1 MSEEQT
7 FEQMLEASFKS
18 IKTGEVVEGTVIDV
32 KPDAAVLNINYK
44 ADGILTRDEYSADK
58 TLDLT
63 TKLNPG
69 DKLQVKVIKVND
81 GEGQVA
87 LSYRKMAQERANKE
101 LEEAFNNKTVLTA
114 PVVQVLSGGV
124 VCEVS
129 GARVFIP
136 ASLVSDTFVK
146 DLTQFQGKE
155 LSFVITEFDPSRRR
169 IIGNRKQLLVAEKEK
184 KAQELLSSLRPG
196 DVVEGTVRNVTDF
209 GAFVDLGGVDG
220 LLHVSE
226 MGWGR
231 VGNPK
236 KLYKSGEK
244 VNVIILSIEGK
255 KIALS
260 QKFPEENPWLDAET
274 KFAPGTIV
282 TGKVARLTDF
292 GAFVEL
298 AKGVDGLLHVS
309 QISKE
314 RVEKPADVL
323 KVGDEVTAKI
333 IKFEPDTHKISLSVR
348 AIAEDE
354 ERAKREAERAKKA
367 AQKAASSR
375 AQKAAS
381 SRDDNGEEAVTFDI
395 DAYIAKTKNEEE
407 NKEEK

>member
-169 IIGNRKQLLVAEKEK
+169 IIGNRKQLLIAEKEK
-184 KAQELLSSLRPG
+184 KAEELLSSLRPG

-209 GAFVDLGGVDG
+209 GAFIDLGGVDG

-314 RVEKPADVL
+314 RVEKPSDVL

-375 AQKAAS
+375 
-381 SRDDNGEEAVTFDI
+381 DDNGEEAVTFDI

>member
-333 IKFEPDTHKISLSVR
+333 IKFELDTHKISLSVR

-375 AQKAAS
+375 
-381 SRDDNGEEAVTFDI
+381 DDNGEEAVTFDI

>member
-184 KAQELLSSLRPG
+184 KAQELLSSLCPG

-244 VNVIILSIEGK
+244 VNAIILSIEGK

-375 AQKAAS
+375 
-381 SRDDNGEEAVTFDI
+381 DDNGEEAVTFDI

>member
-184 KAQELLSSLRPG
+184 KAQELLSSLCPG

-375 AQKAAS
+375 
-381 SRDDNGEEAVTFDI
+381 DDNGEEAVTFDI

-407 NKEEK
+407 KRKVIFFLHKI

>member
-375 AQKAAS
+375 
-381 SRDDNGEEAVTFDI
+381 DDNGEEAVTFDI

-407 NKEEK
+407 NK

>member
-354 ERAKREAERAKKA
+354 ERACAE
-367 AQKAASSR
+367 
-375 AQKAAS
+375 
-381 SRDDNGEEAVTFDI
+381 GCFVP
-395 DAYIAKTKNEEE
+395 
-407 NKEEK
+407 

>member
-169 IIGNRKQLLVAEKEK
+169 IIGNRKQLLVAEKDK

-375 AQKAAS
+375 
-381 SRDDNGEEAVTFDI
+381 DDNGEEAVTFDI

>member
-1 MSEEQT
+1 MSEEQS

-375 AQKAAS
+375 
-381 SRDDNGEEAVTFDI
+381 DDNGEEAVTFDI

>member
-274 KFAPGTIV
+274 KFAPETIV

-375 AQKAAS
+375 
-381 SRDDNGEEAVTFDI
+381 DDNGEEAVTFDI

>member
-314 RVEKPADVL
+314 RVEK
-323 KVGDEVTAKI
+323 
-333 IKFEPDTHKISLSVR
+333 DTHKISLSVR

-375 AQKAAS
+375 
-381 SRDDNGEEAVTFDI
+381 DDNGEEAVTFDI

>member
-244 VNVIILSIEGK
+244 VNVIILSIDGK

-375 AQKAAS
+375 
-381 SRDDNGEEAVTFDI
+381 DDNGEEAVTFDI

>member
-114 PVVQVLSGGV
+114 TVVQVLSGGV

-184 KAQELLSSLRPG
+184 KAEELLSSLRPG

-209 GAFVDLGGVDG
+209 GAFIDLGGVDG

-314 RVEKPADVL
+314 RVEKPSDVL

-375 AQKAAS
+375 
-381 SRDDNGEEAVTFDI
+381 DDNGEEAVTFDI

>member
-169 IIGNRKQLLVAEKEK
+169 IIGNRKQLLIAEKEK
-184 KAQELLSSLRPG
+184 KAEELLSSLRPG

-209 GAFVDLGGVDG
+209 GAFIDLGGVDG

-314 RVEKPADVL
+314 RVEKPSDVL

-354 ERAKREAERAKKA
+354 ERAKREAKRAKKA
-367 AQKAASSR
+367 

>member
-184 KAQELLSSLRPG
+184 KAQELLSSLCPG
-196 DVVEGTVRNVTDF
+196 DVVDATVRNVTDF

-375 AQKAAS
+375 
-381 SRDDNGEEAVTFDI
+381 DDNGEEAVTFDI

>member
-184 KAQELLSSLRPG
+184 KAQELLSFLCPG

-375 AQKAAS
+375 
-381 SRDDNGEEAVTFDI
+381 DDNGEEAVTFDI

>member
-244 VNVIILSIEGK
+244 VNAIILSIEGK

-375 AQKAAS
+375 
-381 SRDDNGEEAVTFDI
+381 DDNGEEAVTFDI

>member
-169 IIGNRKQLLVAEKEK
+169 IIGNRKQLLVAEKDK

-274 KFAPGTIV
+274 KFAPETIV

-375 AQKAAS
+375 
-381 SRDDNGEEAVTFDI
+381 DDNGEEAVTFDI

>member
-146 DLTQFQGKE
+146 DLTQFRGKE

-169 IIGNRKQLLVAEKEK
+169 IIGNRKLLLVAEKEK

-375 AQKAAS
+375 
-381 SRDDNGEEAVTFDI
+381 DDNGEEAVTFDI

>member
-375 AQKAAS
+375 
-381 SRDDNGEEAVTFDI
+381 DDNGEEAVTFDI

>member
-69 DKLQVKVIKVND
+69 D
-81 GEGQVA
+81 
-87 LSYRKMAQERANKE
+87 
-101 LEEAFNNKTVLTA
+101 NNKTVLTA

-314 RVEKPADVL
+314 RV
-323 KVGDEVTAKI
+323 
-333 IKFEPDTHKISLSVR
+333 DTHKISLSVR

-375 AQKAAS
+375 
-381 SRDDNGEEAVTFDI
+381 DDNGEEAVTFDI

>member
-375 AQKAAS
+375 
-381 SRDDNGEEAVTFDI
+381 DDNGEEAVTFDI

-407 NKEEK
+407 N

>member
-375 AQKAAS
+375 
-381 SRDDNGEEAVTFDI
+381 DVNGEEAVTFDI

>member
-169 IIGNRKQLLVAEKEK
+169 IIGNRKQLLIAEKEK
-184 KAQELLSSLRPG
+184 KAEELLSSLRPG

-209 GAFVDLGGVDG
+209 GAFIDLGGVDG

-314 RVEKPADVL
+314 RVEKPSDVL

-354 ERAKREAERAKKA
+354 KRAKREAERAKKA
-367 AQKAASSR
+367 

>member
-184 KAQELLSSLRPG
+184 KAQELLSSLCPG

-354 ERAKREAERAKKA
+354 ERAKRVRRRLLRPVMTMARK
-367 AQKAASSR
+367 R
-375 AQKAAS
+375 
-381 SRDDNGEEAVTFDI
+381 
-395 DAYIAKTKNEEE
+395 
-407 NKEEK
+407 

>member
-184 KAQELLSSLRPG
+184 KAQELLSSLCPG

-375 AQKAAS
+375 
-381 SRDDNGEEAVTFDI
+381 DDNGEEAVTFDI

-407 NKEEK
+407 KPLFDTKVSSGL